1 MDFPNSCNNY
11 YYELNDTL
19 CHIKCREVNDH
30 LINAQKEGKNLENYN
45 TVPPLPRKHNVTC
58 FRIEVKDTMILYLE
72 HNVKFVSV
80 AIPWDAG
87 GNRLKFDR
95 LSLYNL
101 PRTIEI
107 MLLDSEGLPY
117 SSHPSIDDTGTV
129 RFWSVDELMIF
140 LDKLVEL

>member
-1 MDFPNSCNNY
+1 MDFLNSCNHY
-11 YYELNDTL
+11 YYELSNTL

-30 LINAQKEGKNLENYN
+30 LMNSQKEGKNLENYN
-45 TVPPLPRKHNVTC
+45 TVPPLPHKHYVTN
-58 FRIEVKDTMILYLE
+58 FLIEVKDNMPLYLE

-80 AIPWDAG
+80 AIPGDAS
-87 GNRLKFDR
+87 GNQLKFDR

-107 MLLDSEGLPY
+107 VLFDSNEKVY
-117 SSHPSIDDTGTV
+117 YSHPSIGEMGTV